1 MWLPRLHVVKMPGV
15 HMRDAQCTY
24 TMAPPNFSRLDNPI
38 STKQQGGTDYAQLII
53 TGTPGFSDLLTA
65 LSCILSLPGRALLRL
80 LSSFRHL
87 KYKKTYMTTVY
98 FGEG

>member
-1 MWLPRLHVVKMPGV
+1 MPGV

-53 TGTPGFSDLLTA
+53 TGTPGFSDLPVVIHNSFHMTA
-65 LSCILSLPGRALLRL
+65 CQMLAVK
-80 LSSFRHL
+80 
-87 KYKKTYMTTVY
+87 KYQL
-98 FGEG
+98 